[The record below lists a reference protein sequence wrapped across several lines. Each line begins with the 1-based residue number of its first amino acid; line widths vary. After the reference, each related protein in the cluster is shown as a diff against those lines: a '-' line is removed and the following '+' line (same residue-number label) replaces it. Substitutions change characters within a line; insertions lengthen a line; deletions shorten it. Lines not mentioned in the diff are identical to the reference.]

1 MYLQLQHKNMHLYKE
16 LKGLVK
22 VVYLVSNKFPY
33 VERYAL
39 SSQLRRSAT
48 SVILNFSEG
57 SSKSSPA
64 ERTRFYEIARSSL
77 VELDTIIEI
86 ANDLGYFN
94 PEEFE
99 LEQPITLTFKRLSAL
114 INTTKSQLR

>member
-16 LKGLVK
+16 LKNLVK
-22 VVYLVSNKFPY
+22 AVYLVSNKFPD

-57 SSKSSPA
+57 SSKSSQA
-64 ERTRFYEIARSSL
+64 ERARFYEIARSSL

-94 PEEFE
+94 PQEFE

-114 INTTKSQLR
+114 IKTTKSQLR